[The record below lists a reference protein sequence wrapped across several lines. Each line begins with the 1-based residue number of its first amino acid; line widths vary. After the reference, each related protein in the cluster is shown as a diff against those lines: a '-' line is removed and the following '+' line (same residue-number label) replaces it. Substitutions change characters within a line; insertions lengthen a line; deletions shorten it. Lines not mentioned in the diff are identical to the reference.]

1 MAWRIVKQPNG
12 RLARFSDIVDDFT
25 HLDMSEEDALALC
38 REVMPPSAATKKVQ
52 DAQDDIEPSSHNVKG
67 NGLSRW
73 KDSLQS
79 IAMVHGIQAVEK
91 LLNEHN
97 FPKDIL
103 AEIMTEEDD

>member
-1 MAWRIVKQPNG
+1 MAWLIVKQPNG
-12 RLARFSDIVDDFT
+12 RLARFSDVVNDFT

-38 REVMPPSAATKKVQ
+38 REIMPPSVATRTVQ
-52 DAQDDIEPSSHNVKG
+52 DAQDDIRPGIQNAKG
-67 NGLSRW
+67 NGLWRW
-73 KDSLQS
+73 KHSLQS
-79 IAMVHGIQAVEK
+79 IAMVHGLQAVEK